1 MHHNIV
7 MSLQKTK
14 SDVFTFGISICAASS
29 EGMQSVEF
37 GRFCPFVVASFV
49 QFETILHCICVPVW
63 YCNSICCAFCVQEG
77 TVLIS
82 GGPSSIDG
90 HS

>member
-37 GRFCPFVVASFV
+37 GRFCPFVVPSFV
-49 QFETILHCICVPVW
+49 QFETILQCICVPQW
-63 YCNSICCAFCVQEG
+63 YWIIIVAPFAYKRE
-77 TVLIS
+77 
-82 GGPSSIDG
+82 PY
-90 HS
+90 

>member
-7 MSLQKTK
+7 KSLQKTK

-49 QFETILHCICVPVW
+49 QFETILHCMCVFVW
-63 YCNSICCAFCVQEG
+63 HWIIFIAPFAYKRE
-77 TVLIS
+77 
-82 GGPSSIDG
+82 PY
-90 HS
+90 

>member
-49 QFETILHCICVPVW
+49 QFETILHCICVRVVL
-63 YCNSICCAFCVQEG
+63 NNNCCAFCVEEG

-82 GGPSSIDG
+82 GGFRQA
-90 HS
+90 

>member
-49 QFETILHCICVPVW
+49 QFETILHCICVPV
-63 YCNSICCAFCVQEG
+63 CGIG
-77 TVLIS
+77 
-82 GGPSSIDG
+82 
-90 HS
+90 